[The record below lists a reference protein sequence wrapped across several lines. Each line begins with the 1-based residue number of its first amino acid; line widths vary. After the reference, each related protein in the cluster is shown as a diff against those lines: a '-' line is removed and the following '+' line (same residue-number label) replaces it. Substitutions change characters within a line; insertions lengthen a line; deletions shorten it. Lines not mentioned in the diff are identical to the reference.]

1 MPQVFHALV
10 IMNLLFVSGAWC
22 LARPSRPAAVVV
34 LVASVLWVLFNG
46 PIEGHVLVVLSPGR
60 HGITESDLL
69 SVIGAGIGAWALV
82 LTSRRAKVGQPR

>member
-22 LARPSRPAAVVV
+22 LARPSRLAAATV
-34 LVASVLWVLFNG
+34 LVVSVLWVLFNG
-46 PIEGHVLVVLSPGR
+46 PIEGNVLLVLSPGR

-69 SVIGAGIGAWALV
+69 AVIGVGIGARALI
-82 LTSRRAKVGQPR
+82 LSGRRAKVG

>member
-1 MPQVFHALV
+1 MPQIFHALV

-22 LARPSRPAAVVV
+22 LARPSRPAAIVV
-34 LVASVLWVLFNG
+34 LVASALWVLLNG

-69 SVIGAGIGAWALV
+69 AVIGAGIGAWALLV
-82 LTSRRAKVGQPR
+82 TSRRTKVGQHR

>member
-1 MPQVFHALV
+1 MPQIFHALV

-22 LARPSRPAAVVV
+22 LARPSRPAAFVVAA
-34 LVASVLWVLFNG
+34 ASVLWVLFNG

-69 SVIGAGIGAWALV
+69 AVLGAGIALWALV
-82 LTSRRAKVGQPR
+82 MTGRRAKVG

>member
-22 LARPSRPAAVVV
+22 LARPSRAAAVVV

-69 SVIGAGIGAWALV
+69 AVVGAGVGAWALA
-82 LTSRRAKVGQPR
+82 LTSRRAKVG